1 LDRCVRFCVEAGAH
15 GVVAPVNASEAPLL
29 LDDERKRVAEIVV
42 ATVARQVPAV
52 VGVSGATTRQSVD
65 FARHARKIG
74 ADAVI
79 AMPPYVKRASPAEI
93 VDFYQQIAAATELP
107 VFIQN
112 VGAPVGTPMSARF
125 MADLIQQIDG
135 VEYVKE
141 ETAEAPHVMTELLA
155 LAGPRLKGI
164 MGGMAGRYLFNEVS
178 RRACGTMPACEVTD
192 IDVQIWNALE
202 DGDFVRARQ
211 IHNRLMPLLN
221 IEAMYGAAVYKEV
234 LKRRGVI
241 DHATMRGPG
250 LVQLDGFDHQEL
262 DAILAD
268 ISDLFTVA
276 ALSPAKSR
284 VA

>member
-1 LDRCVRFCVEAGAH
+1 
-15 GVVAPVNASEAPLL
+15 
-29 LDDERKRVAEIVV
+29 
-42 ATVARQVPAV
+42 
-52 VGVSGATTRQSVD
+52 
-65 FARHARKIG
+65 
-74 ADAVI
+74 
-79 AMPPYVKRASPAEI
+79 
-93 VDFYQQIAAATELP
+93 
-107 VFIQN
+107 
-112 VGAPVGTPMSARF
+112 
-125 MADLIQQIDG
+125 
-135 VEYVKE
+135 
-141 ETAEAPHVMTELLA
+141 
-155 LAGPRLKGI
+155 
-164 MGGMAGRYLFNEVS
+164 
-178 RRACGTMPACEVTD
+178 VTD